1 MKMVIFQCALIS
13 YMYLLNIA
21 YSQDETNVEESSEN
35 STDVLVLV
43 QESNF
48 SIPFFDMSDT
58 NETYES
64 SPDCLLFIEENG
76 SNVVTNR
83 TKEELTQD
91 NIPYFELCGGV
102 GRMGFKT
109 LSSLTSG

>member
-35 STDVLVLV
+35 STDVLV
-43 QESNF
+43 QESNY
-48 SIPFFDMSDT
+48 SIPLFNMSDT
-58 NETYES
+58 DETNES

-76 SNVVTNR
+76 SYVETNR

-91 NIPYFELCGGV
+91 NIPYFECCTFAD
-102 GRMGFKT
+102 RKHFE
-109 LSSLTSG
+109 